1 VPVTGD
7 RKELGMR
14 GEDEATRLLK
24 NKGYKILD
32 RNYRCRFGEIDIVAR
47 EGDTIAFVEVKTRG
61 SEDFGSPKEA
71 LDTRKR
77 RHITRASMDYL
88 NRHRRSGDA
97 HIRFDVVTV
106 EKKGD
111 RFVLELIKNA
121 FEAEE

>member
-77 RHITRASMDYL
+77 RHITRAS
-88 NRHRRSGDA
+88 SGDA

>member
-1 VPVTGD
+1 MTDD
-7 RKELGMR
+7 RKELGIR
-14 GEDEATRLLK
+14 GEDEAARLLK
-24 NKGYKILD
+24 NEGYKILE
-32 RNYRCRFGEIDIVAR
+32 RNYRCRFGEIDIVAK

-61 SEDFGSPKEA
+61 SEEFGSPKEA
-71 LDTRKR
+71 LDARKR

-88 NRHRRSGDA
+88 NRQRRSGEA

-111 RFVLELIKNA
+111 RFATELIKNA